1 MKRALTGR
9 ARPGCVFPEIRI
21 PRACLQLE
29 GRRAGAEVLRPSGGQ
44 GVDPARGS
52 AMLSGLKCS
61 VRDAPGF
68 SLCVN
73 TLVCPCD
80 ESLGLSFAKSTPPH
94 PFPPHRII
102 RELIVIFYC
111 NLSNRGSSC
120 LDVGCKGPRLLRDF
134 HSVYDWTAGPRTPS
148 SFHDEDFILSITKN
162 PSKVEN

>member
-21 PRACLQLE
+21 PRACPQLE

-61 VRDAPGF
+61 ARDAPGF

-111 NLSNRGSSC
+111 NLSNRGSSR
-120 LDVGCKGPRLLRDF
+120 LDVGCKGPRWLRDF
-134 HSVYDWTAGPRTPS
+134 HNVYDWTAGAQDPQ
-148 SFHDEDFILSITKN
+148 
-162 PSKVEN
+162 

>member
-1 MKRALTGR
+1 M
-9 ARPGCVFPEIRI
+9 
-21 PRACLQLE
+21 
-29 GRRAGAEVLRPSGGQ
+29 
-44 GVDPARGS
+44 DPARGS

-120 LDVGCKGPRLLRDF
+120 LESFGGVGRVGWGREGWGVGVMSNGDYSGEEKL
-134 HSVYDWTAGPRTPS
+134 
-148 SFHDEDFILSITKN
+148 
-162 PSKVEN
+162 